1 MILTSDFKTGLT
13 IEYEGNVYVILDFQ
27 HVKSANSMAF
37 VRTKLRNLRTGA
49 ITTLA
54 FNSGTKMEQ
63 ANIEKKKMQYL
74 YSTTDLA
81 AFMDMDTYDQIEI
94 SVERLQNEMNYLL
107 EGMEVI
113 VIDYNGEILGVQVP
127 EKVALEVVDCPPGV
141 KGNTAANAQKEA
153 VLETGL
159 RVSVPLFIE
168 VGDKVLISTFDGK
181 YNSRA

>member
-13 IEYEGNVYVILDFQ
+13 IEYEGNLYVILDFQ

-37 VRTKLRNLRTGA
+37 VRTKMRNLRTGA

-74 YSTTDLA
+74 YSTNDFFT
-81 AFMDMDTYDQIEI
+81 FMDMETYEQIEI
-94 SVERLQNEMNYLL
+94 PSERLQNEKNYML

-113 VIDYNGEILGVQVP
+113 VIDYNGEVLGVQLP

-153 VLETGL
+153 LLETGI
-159 RVSVPLFIE
+159 RVLVPLFIE
-168 VGDKVLISTFDGK
+168 NGDKVIVSTIDGK
-181 YNSRA
+181 YNSRG